1 MFKLSPSPLF
11 FLGLLCVS
19 LLGCGGG
26 TSSSSDTSSGV
37 VTGKPQTSGTTSAV
51 KSHTG
56 HYMVLAN
63 TGMPAQLQQLS
74 SSSVT
79 GVVKH
84 YSWNELEPAM
94 GSYDFSQI
102 RADVAEAALQKKY
115 LLVQIDL
122 DSRDGAR
129 TLPVYL
135 TQNQMVVP
143 AQNGAATLK
152 IWDAYVVD
160 RLKSLY
166 AELAAHMDNEAYF
179 EGLIIQPPGV
189 QLTEQLKAKY
199 AYSVETH
206 RDAMI
211 ELLKTTKAAFNTANV
226 FWSFANMTENL
237 KLDNDIA
244 TSIVASRI
252 TMGGADLRAD
262 NPHWQTIYQPI
273 YSAMKGQAMLFA
285 VIGSD
290 AATAIKSAA
299 KSSALLTLLQTARE
313 RDVKYVLW
321 EQQASAAGDANPWAN
336 LLSALDSAPK

>member
-1 MFKLSPSPLF
+1 M
-11 FLGLLCVS
+11 GN
-19 LLGCGGG
+19 
-26 TSSSSDTSSGV
+26 
-37 VTGKPQTSGTTSAV
+37 
-51 KSHTG
+51 
-56 HYMVLAN
+56 YMVIDN
-63 TGMPAQLQQLS
+63 SSMPSQLQQLS

-129 TLPVYL
+129 ALPIYL

-143 AQNGAATLK
+143 MQNGAATLK

-189 QLTEQLKAKY
+189 QLSEQLKAKY
-199 AYSVETH
+199 AYSVDTH

-211 ELLKTTKAAFNTANV
+211 ELLKSTKAAFTTANV
-226 FWSFANMTENL
+226 FWSFAKMTESF

-244 TSIVASRI
+244 AAVASSRI

-262 NPHWQTIYQPI
+262 NPNWQTVYQPI
-273 YSAMKGQAMLFA
+273 YSAMKGHAILFA
-285 VIGSD
+285 LIGSD
-290 AATAIKSAA
+290 ATSSIKSAS
-299 KSSALLTLLQTARE
+299 KSATLMVLLQTARE
-313 RDVKYVLW
+313 REVKYLLW
-321 EQQASAAGDANPWAN
+321 EQQGSSASDAKPWAN
-336 LLSALDSAPK
+336 IIPVLEATPK